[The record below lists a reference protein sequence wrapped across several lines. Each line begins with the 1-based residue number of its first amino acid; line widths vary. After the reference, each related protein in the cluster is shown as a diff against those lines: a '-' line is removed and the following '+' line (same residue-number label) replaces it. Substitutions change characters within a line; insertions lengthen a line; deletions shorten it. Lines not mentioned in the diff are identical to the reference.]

1 MYAPTLFRDRSGATQ
16 IVVGGL
22 VPMALGALAG
32 VLVGVSAPA
41 YWALGALAAVGAF
54 LAGFEHADGWD
65 AADRGLLGG
74 IIYGTALLLAHELAG
89 TRPLVSLG
97 SVPALL
103 AVVTAVVG
111 MLLSAAGGRLSGPR
125 RRVA

>member
-1 MYAPTLFRDRSGATQ
+1 MYAPTLFRDRSDATQ

-32 VLVGVSAPA
+32 VLVGISAPA
-41 YWALGALAAVGAF
+41 YWAVAALAAVGAF
-54 LAGFEHADGWD
+54 LSGFEHVDGWE

-89 TRPLVSLG
+89 ARPLVSLG

-103 AVVTAVVG
+103 VVVTAVAG
-111 MLLSAAGGRLSGPR
+111 TLLSAAGGHIAGLR
-125 RRVA
+125 RRIA